1 MATQS
6 LVIDLQRDAMNP
18 DVRVSNLLRKAVV
31 VAAKLGQHELRDWAQ
46 RELQGYMDGTPC
58 PPYRRVQGQLRA
70 HNPFRGWI
78 PVVFEDADMARALSQ
93 RHSGQSVG
101 EIEDLL
107 SRQTGFLQIPL
118 SPDHLQSVFGRTEEY
133 RLGLVPTLIVDK
145 TSLTGI
151 LEAVRNL
158 VLDWSLR
165 LEQEGVLGEGFTFSQ
180 DEKARATHVTYNINN
195 FNGVLGNVT
204 DSNLTVGNYN
214 AVRQELIAKGIPAE
228 ERAELE
234 EILDQAPS
242 AAGNERKALA
252 ARGMAWLAKNGAML
266 GTLSDSIR
274 GWFETLGA

>member
-133 RLGLVPTLIVDK
+133 RLGLVPTRRR
-145 TSLTGI
+145 SLESWKLYAILYSTG
-151 LEAVRNL
+151 AS
-158 VLDWSLR
+158 DWSRRVCSAKASPSLKMKK
-165 LEQEGVLGEGFTFSQ
+165 LGQRT
-180 DEKARATHVTYNINN
+180 
-195 FNGVLGNVT
+195 
-204 DSNLTVGNYN
+204 
-214 AVRQELIAKGIPAE
+214 
-228 ERAELE
+228 
-234 EILDQAPS
+234 
-242 AAGNERKALA
+242 
-252 ARGMAWLAKNGAML
+252 
-266 GTLSDSIR
+266 
-274 GWFETLGA
+274 